1 LPTVAPVIEKT
12 RVQLCGT
19 LSVEIDG
26 VQIVGALRGRQVRL
40 LLTYLI
46 LNRGRSVGREELS
59 DAIWPFSAP
68 QSQDGALRTLLS
80 RLRSAVGPAV
90 LAGREQLALVLPEPV
105 WVDLEAA
112 RAQIVRALAALS
124 DGDARG
130 AWALAQVPLNI
141 ASRGLLPGTD
151 AVWLEAPRRELEEI
165 RLQALEVIGR
175 AGLVLGGSQLASAE
189 RAARALIASEPY
201 RESAYTLLM
210 EALAAQGNVA
220 EGVRAFEQLRSL
232 LRQELGTLPSP
243 DALAVHEQL
252 LNPPARPVSSPVVL
266 PSLGEELIPLP
277 AELRTSAQASLVGRA
292 HELSELEQLW
302 QLARL
307 GTGGHAPAGGPASP
321 RAVVLGGD
329 PGVGKT
335 RLASELARRVHDEG
349 AVVLA
354 GRAPEESLVPYQPFL
369 EALRHYVAWAPIED
383 LRATA
388 REYGAEVARLVPE
401 LRRRVPEL
409 APGEPA
415 EPDTERYRLF
425 EAVVGLLGAIARR
438 APVLL
443 VLDDLHWADRPTLL
457 LLRHLARAAEPRR
470 LLILLAY
477 RAIEVLPA
485 GFAAM
490 LADLHRERLL
500 AELSIGGLSESE
512 TAELVLLRTGEAPA
526 AAFVHAL
533 HGETEG
539 NPLFVEE
546 IIRHLAEAGVRP
558 AEAQPGDLQR
568 FGLPEGVKQVIAR
581 RLARFDASAT
591 EWLRTAAVIG
601 RDFDSRLLERVL
613 GIDEDAFLDALE
625 QALESGLVRESSAR
639 PGSYSFSH
647 ALIREVLYE
656 SMSAPRRSRIH
667 RRVGEALEADGRESE
682 LGALA
687 HHFAHAATEE
697 EATKALGY
705 AQAAGDRAGGL
716 AAHEEAVEHYGRAL
730 EVLERFAPDDQRR
743 RCELL
748 LLQGEAQARSADPA
762 LAWEALSTAAAIAE
776 QLGDGAAVTRAAIA
790 ASRRYLQQPGVVDE
804 PLIELLERALAMT
817 AGERTAAR
825 VLLLARLCGALYF
838 SPGRGRMRALSQEAA
853 QIAAELGDPE
863 AEIYACAAAR
873 RALWD
878 PGHLEERVRA
888 STRML
893 MLARETGQLEQQLQ
907 AHAWLVVD
915 LLEQGDRDAVVAQIE
930 AFSAGAARLRQPL
943 FAWHASVWRAMQA
956 LIGGALERAEALAGA
971 ALAVGATA
979 ELRAAAQYY
988 GIQLL
993 AIRREQERMAELEQ
1007 AAEAFVADNPGR
1019 PAWQAALADLYLHT
1033 GQGDRAAEALG
1044 RLLADDLEAIPRDG
1058 DWLPAMA
1065 LLTDVISGLRD
1076 RPAAARLYELMAPYR
1091 NQNIVIGLGT
1101 VCLGATS
1108 RSLGRLAAVAGER
1121 ATAVGH
1127 LEHALEANERLGA
1140 VLELAHTRVD
1150 LAEVLGPGI
1159 RARRLAGDAAQT
1171 AAELEL
1177 PLVAARAAPLL
1188 ARRR

>member
-1 LPTVAPVIEKT
+1 MSEKS

-19 LSVEIDG
+19 LSVEIEG
-26 VQIVGALRGRQVRL
+26 VQIVGGLRGRQVRL

-59 DAIWPFSAP
+59 DAMWPFSAP

-80 RLRSAVGPAV
+80 RLRSAVGPTV
-90 LAGREQLALVLPEPV
+90 LIGREQLALALPEPV

-112 RAQIVRALAALS
+112 RAQVVRALAALS

-141 ASRGLLPGTD
+141 ASRGLLPGTQ
-151 AVWLEAPRRELEEI
+151 AVWLDAPRRELEEI

-175 AGLVLGGSQLASAE
+175 AGLRLGGSQLASAA

-220 EGVRAFEQLRSL
+220 EAVRVFEQLRSL

-243 DALAVHEQL
+243 DALAVHERL
-252 LNPPARPVSSPVVL
+252 LNPPSRPASGPVLL

-277 AELRTSAQASLVGRA
+277 AELGANARASLVGRA
-292 HELSELEQLW
+292 HELSELKRLW
-302 QLARL
+302 QLARV
-307 GTGGHAPAGGPASP
+307 GAGGQAAVDDHGAWA
-321 RAVVLGGD
+321 RAVVLAGD

-335 RLASELARRVHDEG
+335 RLAAELARRLHEEG

-354 GRAPEESLVPYQPFL
+354 GRAPEESLIPYQPFL
-369 EALRHYVAWAPIED
+369 EALRHYVACAPIED

-409 APGEPA
+409 PPGEPA
-415 EPDTERYRLF
+415 EPESERYRLF

-443 VLDDLHWADRPTLL
+443 VLDDLQWADRPTLL
-457 LLRHLARAAEPRR
+457 LLRHLARTAEPQR

-477 RAIEVLPA
+477 RTIEVLPA

-490 LADLHRERLL
+490 LTDLHRDRLL
-500 AELSIGGLSESE
+500 VELSIGGLSEAE
-512 TAELVLLRTGEAPA
+512 TAELVQLRTGETPSAP
-526 AAFVHAL
+526 FVRAL
-533 HGETEG
+533 YGETEG
-539 NPLFVEE
+539 NPLFIEE
-546 IIRHLAEAGVRP
+546 IVRQLAEAGVRLG
-558 AEAQPGDLQR
+558 EALPGDLQR

-581 RLARFDASAT
+581 RLARFDAPAT

-601 RDFDSRLLERVL
+601 RDFDARLLEGVL
-613 GIDEDAFLDALE
+613 GIEEDAFLDVLE
-625 QALESGLVRESSAR
+625 QVLESGLVQESSAR
-639 PGSYSFSH
+639 AASYSFSH
-647 ALIREVLYE
+647 ALTREVLYE

-667 RRVGEALEADGRESE
+667 RRVGQALESDGREPQ

-687 HHFAHAATEE
+687 HHFAHATTEE
-697 EATKALGY
+697 EAAKALGY
-705 AQAAGDRAGGL
+705 ARAAGARASEL
-716 AAHEEAVEHYGRAL
+716 AAHEEAVAHYGRAL
-730 EVLERFAPDDQRR
+730 EVVERFAPEDAHR

-762 LAWEALSTAAAIAE
+762 LAWDALSTAAAIGE
-776 QLGDGAAVTRAAIA
+776 QLGDGAAVARAAIA

-817 AGERTAAR
+817 SGERTAAR

-838 SPGRGRMRALSQEAA
+838 SPGRERMWALSQEAA
-853 QIAAELGDPE
+853 QIAAELEDPE
-863 AEIYACAAAR
+863 AEMYACAAAR

-878 PGHLEERVRA
+878 PTHLEERVRA

-893 MLARETGQLEQQLQ
+893 MLARETGHLEQQLQ

-915 LLEQGDRDAVVAQIE
+915 LLEQGDRDAVAAQIE

-943 FAWHASVWRAMQA
+943 FAWQAGVWRGMQA
-956 LIGGALERAEALAGA
+956 LMSGALERAEALAGE
-971 ALAVGATA
+971 ALAVGAAA
-979 ELRAAAQYY
+979 EPRTAAQYF

-993 AIRREQERMAELEQ
+993 GIRREQERMAELEP

-1019 PAWQAALADLYLHT
+1019 AGWRAALADLYFHT
-1033 GQGDRAAEALG
+1033 GQGSRAAAVLDG
-1044 RLLADDLEAIPRDG
+1044 LLDGELEAVPRDG
-1058 DWLPAMA
+1058 DWLTAMA
-1065 LLTDVISGLRD
+1065 LLSDVITGLRD
-1076 RPAAARLYELMAPYR
+1076 RRAAARLYELMSPYGR
-1091 NQNIVIGLGT
+1091 QSVVIGLGT
-1101 VCLGATS
+1101 VCLGSVS
-1108 RSLGRLAAVAGER
+1108 RCLGRLAAVAGER

-1127 LEHALEANERLGA
+1127 LEHALAANERLGA
-1140 VLELAHTRVD
+1140 VVELAHTRID
-1150 LAEVLGPGI
+1150 LAEVLGSGA

-1177 PLVAARAAPLL
+1177 PLVAARAAPLV